1 MTQNQHDRRTI
12 LIVDDS
18 PMMIGLLRTVLGQK
32 GYRVLAATD
41 GRKAIERAK
50 AERPDLILL
59 DILMPGMDGYETCR
73 RLREQPETRDTP
85 TIFLSA
91 LTETRDKT
99 AGLDLGAVDYV
110 TKPIDAPELL
120 ARIRTHLTLNDL
132 RRNLREMNRTL
143 EDKVRERTRELS
155 ASNASLKAEIEE
167 RRRTEVQLRENK
179 ERLKEAQ
186 RIARVGHW
194 EIDHVA
200 GAQTWSDETYRIF
213 CVDPG
218 EGATYNTYLD
228 RIHPEDR
235 VRVKADCEDAAR
247 NREPFDA
254 TFRIIR
260 RDGGI
265 KHIHERRRTDC
276 DAAGKPLRTI
286 GTCQDITERVRMEE
300 ENRQLAERL
309 QQTQKLEAVGTL
321 AGGIAHDFNNIL
333 AAIIGYTEVSKIRH
347 AEGGDVGASLDS
359 ALNACIRA
367 RQLVRQ
373 IQTFS
378 RQAETEAQPVSV
390 RAIVKEA
397 LSFLRASAPADIE
410 LRSGI
415 ETASG
420 VVLGDATQIHQIMM
434 NLCTNAVHAMKET
447 GGVLDVRLEETTLEG
462 DGREADGGLKAGD
475 YVLLTVGDTGHGIPP
490 ETLGRIFD
498 PFFTTKRRG
507 EGTGMGLSI
516 LHGIVQE
523 MKGAVTVSSEVG
535 GGTVF
540 KVLLPRYER
549 RARDRSSEAPAVKQ
563 GRGRILFVD
572 DEPDIVRSGRE
583 ILTAFGYDVVS
594 AAGGADAL
602 RRFSEAPDAFDL
614 VLTDLS
620 MPKMSGLDLSGRIL
634 AIRPDTPVV
643 LCTGFGADVAP
654 ETIQAA
660 GARTVIQKPL
670 IAGELSMLLHDLLN
684 PGNVN

>member
-1 MTQNQHDRRTI
+1 MEQNQPDRPTI

-32 GYRVLAATD
+32 GYEVLAATD
-41 GRKAIERAK
+41 GHKAIERAK

-120 ARIRTHLTLNDL
+120 ARIRTHLTLHDL
-132 RRNLREMNRTL
+132 RRSLREMNRTL

-155 ASNASLKAEIEE
+155 ATNEALLAEIEE
-167 RRRTEVQLRENK
+167 HRRTEARLRENK

-200 GAQTWSDETYRIF
+200 GTQAWSDETYRIF
-213 CVDPG
+213 CVDPD
-218 EGATYNTYLD
+218 EGASYETYLD
-228 RIHPEDR
+228 QIHPDDR
-235 VRVKADCEDAAR
+235 ARVKADHEDAVR
-247 NREPFDA
+247 NQGSFDA
-254 TFRIIR
+254 TYRIIL

-265 KHIHERRRTDC
+265 KHVHERCRTDC
-276 DAAGKPLRTI
+276 DAAGHPLGTI

-300 ENRQLAERL
+300 ENRQLAMRL
-309 QQTQKLEAVGTL
+309 QHTQKLEAIGVL

-333 AAIIGYTEVSKIRH
+333 AAIIGYAEVSKIRH
-347 AEGGDVGASLDS
+347 AQGGDVSESLDS
-359 ALNACIRA
+359 VLNACIRA

-378 RQAETEAQPVSV
+378 RQAETEVQPVSV

-397 LSFLRASAPADIE
+397 LAFLRASAPANIE

-420 VVLGDATQIHQIMM
+420 VVLGDPTQIHQVMM

-447 GGVLDVRLEETTLEG
+447 GGVLDVRLDETTIEG
-462 DGREADGGLKAGD
+462 DGSEADGGLKAGD
-475 YVLLTVGDTGHGIPP
+475 YVLLTVGDTGRGIPP
-490 ETLGRIFD
+490 EILGRIFD

-516 LHGIVQE
+516 LHGIVEE

-535 GGTVF
+535 EGTVF
-540 KVLLPRYER
+540 RVLLPRYER
-549 RARDRSSEAPAVKQ
+549 RARDRASEAPAVKK

-572 DEPDIVRSGRE
+572 DEPDILRSARE
-583 ILTAFGYDVVS
+583 MLTAFGYDVVS
-594 AAGGADAL
+594 AADGEGAL
-602 RRFSEAPDAFDL
+602 RRFSEDPDAFDL
-614 VLTDLS
+614 VMTDLS
-620 MPKMSGLDLSGRIL
+620 MPGMSGLDLSKRIM
-634 AIRPDTPVV
+634 AIRPGTPVA
-643 LCTGFGADVAP
+643 LCTGFGADVTP
-654 ETIQAA
+654 ETIEAA
-660 GARTVIQKPL
+660 GVRQMIQKPL
-670 IAGELSMLLHDLLN
+670 IAGELSVLLHDFMN
-684 PGNVN
+684 PENSR